1 MKIVIEI
8 PDRIYKIIQ
17 THRTLNIMDDEILE
31 NALKNGTPLHP
42 NGNWTRRHYIYGDK
56 TLDMW
61 VCSRCGEEFSYDAET
76 GASIYDYD
84 YCPNCGNYKRNKAE
98 GDIE

>member
-31 NALKNGTPLHP
+31 NALKNGTPLPKGHGDLKDV
-42 NGNWTRRHYIYGDK
+42 NKLKQAFIVWSMVVQGNFTDADIASVIYNSSTIIEADK
-56 TLDMW
+56 E
-61 VCSRCGEEFSYDAET
+61 SE
-76 GASIYDYD
+76 
-84 YCPNCGNYKRNKAE
+84 
-98 GDIE
+98 